1 MKQIQ
6 WFPGHMSKA
15 LREIGER
22 VKVVDIVIEVVDAR
36 APVSSRNPEL
46 DKLIGNKQHLILL
59 NKKDLANEQVTK
71 NWITQFKNQGM
82 GALAIEATRVNY
94 NEVKQAC
101 LTLLK
106 EKFDKE
112 KAKGLRPRAIRAL
125 IVGIPNVGKSTLI
138 NRLAKRKAANVE
150 NRPGVTKSQQLIKID
165 KDFELLDTPGVLW
178 HNFEEKEIGIKLA
191 LIGTIKQNILP
202 TEELCFRLLKYLTN
216 YKKGVISS
224 RYNLEEIT
232 VETEEDAYKL
242 LDMIGVKRGLI
253 QKGNIVDMDA
263 TIQRVLN
270 EFSNGI
276 LGRFSLDG
284 EDVVWLD

>member
-36 APVSSRNPEL
+36 APISSRNPEL
-46 DKLIGNKQHLILL
+46 DKLIGNKQHLILI

-71 NWITQFKNQGM
+71 NWITHFKGLGF

-202 TEELCFRLLKYLTN
+202 KEELCFRLLKYLTN
-216 YKKGVISS
+216 YKKGVISA
-224 RYNLEEIT
+224 RYNLEEIV
-232 VETEEDAYKL
+232 VETEEDSYKL

-253 QKGNIVDMDA
+253 QKGNVVDLEA

-284 EDVVWLD
+284 EDVIWLD

>member
-22 VKVVDIVIEVVDAR
+22 VKVIDIVIEVVDAR
-36 APVSSRNPEL
+36 APLSSRNPEL

-59 NKKDLANEQVTK
+59 NKKDLANEQITK
-71 NWITQFKNQGM
+71 QWIQYFKDKGI

-101 LTLLK
+101 LVQLK

-178 HNFEEKEIGIKLA
+178 HNFEEKEVGIKLA

-202 TEELCFRLLKYLTN
+202 KEELCYRCLKYLSN
-216 YKKGVISS
+216 YKKGVLSS
-224 RYNLEEIT
+224 RYGIEEFAI
-232 VETEEDAYKL
+232 ENEEDCYKM
-242 LDMIGVKRGLI
+242 LDAIGVKRGLI
-253 QKGNIVDMDA
+253 QKGNIVDIEA
-263 TIQRVLN
+263 TIQRILN
-270 EFSNGI
+270 EFSNGT

-284 EDVVWLD
+284 EEVIWLD

>member
-36 APVSSRNPEL
+36 APISSRNPEL

-59 NKKDLANEQVTK
+59 NKKDLANEQITK
-71 NWITQFKNQGM
+71 NWITYFKEKGF

-94 NEVKQAC
+94 NEVKQVC

-191 LIGTIKQNILP
+191 LIGTIKQSILP
-202 TEELCFRLLKYLTN
+202 KEELCYRLLKYLTN

-224 RYNLEEIT
+224 RYGVEEFAI
-232 VETEEDAYKL
+232 ENEEDCYKL
-242 LDMIGVKRGLI
+242 LDLIGVKRGLL
-253 QKGNIVDMDA
+253 QKGNIVDLEA

-284 EDVVWLD
+284 EEVIWLD

>member
-22 VKVVDIVIEVVDAR
+22 VKVIDIVIEVVDAR
-36 APVSSRNPEL
+36 APLSSRNPEL

-59 NKKDLANEQVTK
+59 NKKDLANEQITK
-71 NWITQFKNQGM
+71 QWIQYFKEKGF

-178 HNFEEKEIGIKLA
+178 HNFEEKEVGIKLA

-202 TEELCFRLLKYLTN
+202 KEELCYRCLKYLSN
-216 YKKGVISS
+216 YKKGVLSA
-224 RYNLEEIT
+224 RYGIEEFAI
-232 VETEEDAYKL
+232 ENEEDCYKM
-242 LDMIGVKRGLI
+242 LDAIGVKRGLI
-253 QKGNIVDMDA
+253 QKGNVVDLEA
-263 TIQRVLN
+263 TIQRILN
-270 EFSNGI
+270 EFSNGT

-284 EDVVWLD
+284 EEIVWLD

>member
-36 APVSSRNPEL
+36 APISSRNPEL

-253 QKGNIVDMDA
+253 QKGNVVDIDA

>member
-36 APVSSRNPEL
+36 APLSSRNPEL

-59 NKKDLANEQVTK
+59 NKKDLANEQITK
-71 NWITQFKNQGM
+71 NWINYFKGLGF

-191 LIGTIKQNILP
+191 SANAALTSLALLP
-202 TEELCFRLLKYLTN
+202 
-216 YKKGVISS
+216 YKPASS
-224 RYNLEEIT
+224 PP
-232 VETEEDAYKL
+232 
-242 LDMIGVKRGLI
+242 
-253 QKGNIVDMDA
+253 
-263 TIQRVLN
+263 
-270 EFSNGI
+270 S
-276 LGRFSLDG
+276 
-284 EDVVWLD
+284 

>member
-36 APVSSRNPEL
+36 APISSRNPEL

-59 NKKDLANEQVTK
+59 NKKDLANEQITI
-71 NWITQFKNQGM
+71 NWIAYFKEKGF

-94 NEVKQAC
+94 NEVKQVC

-202 TEELCFRLLKYLTN
+202 KEELVYRLLKYLTN

-224 RYNLEEIT
+224 RYGVEEI
-232 VETEEDAYKL
+232 VVNSEEESYKL
-242 LDMIGVKRGLI
+242 LDSIGVKRGLL
-253 QKGNIVDMDA
+253 QKGNVVDLEA

-284 EDVVWLD
+284 EEIVWLD

>member
-36 APVSSRNPEL
+36 APISSRNPEL

-59 NKKDLANEQVTK
+59 NKKDLANEQITK
-71 NWITQFKNQGM
+71 NWIAYFKEKGF

-94 NEVKQAC
+94 NEVKQVC
-101 LTLLK
+101 MTLLK

-202 TEELCFRLLKYLTN
+202 KEELVYRLLKYLTN

-224 RYNLEEIT
+224 RYGVEEI
-232 VETEEDAYKL
+232 VVNSEEESYKL
-242 LDMIGVKRGLI
+242 LDSIGVKRGLL
-253 QKGNIVDMDA
+253 QKGNVVDLEA

-284 EDVVWLD
+284 EEIVWLD

>member
-36 APVSSRNPEL
+36 APISSRNPEL

-59 NKKDLANEQVTK
+59 NKKDLANEQITK
-71 NWITQFKNQGM
+71 NWIAHFKDLGM

-178 HNFEEKEIGIKLA
+178 HNFEEKEMGVKLA

-224 RYNLEEIT
+224 RYNLEEIV
-232 VETEEDAYKL
+232 VENEEDAYKL

-253 QKGNIVDMDA
+253 QKGNVVDLDA

>member
-71 NWITQFKNQGM
+71 NWITHFKNQGM

-202 TEELCFRLLKYLTN
+202 KEELCFRLLKYLTN
-216 YKKGVISS
+216 YKKGVISV
-224 RYNLEEIT
+224 RYNLEEIV
-232 VETEEDAYKL
+232 VETEEDSYKL

-253 QKGNIVDMDA
+253 QKGNVVDLEA

-284 EDVVWLD
+284 EDVIWLD